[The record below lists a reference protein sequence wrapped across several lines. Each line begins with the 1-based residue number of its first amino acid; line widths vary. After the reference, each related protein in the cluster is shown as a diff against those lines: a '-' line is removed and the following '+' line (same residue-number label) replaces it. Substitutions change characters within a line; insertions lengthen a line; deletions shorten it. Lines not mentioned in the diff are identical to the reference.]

1 MLQRTATLE
10 ADEGDGGDHA
20 ANPQAQQKAGGVM
33 KFAYKTGSRPLEGYA
48 IKRGVGVG
56 GFGEVYFAVTD
67 AGKEVA
73 LKRVQRNLDIE
84 VRGVSQCLNLKH
96 VNLISLYDLKYD
108 DEGQA
113 WVVMEYVPGE
123 SLKDVIDRN
132 PNGVP
137 PDDAERW
144 FRGIAEGVM
153 YLHDRGIVHRDLK
166 PGNIFDD
173 DSVVKIGDYGLSK
186 FISTS
191 RRSGQTES
199 VGTFHYMAPEI
210 GKGNY
215 GKEID
220 VYALGIILFEML
232 TGEVPFD
239 GESSQE
245 IIMKHLTDDPDL
257 SGIRQPYRNVIQRAL
272 RKDPEKRFSNVRE
285 MLDALDGA
293 DDSASAS
300 GFVLESLVD
309 SDEPIY
315 IGDDEEDEPN
325 MVFGPVRHNEIV
337 QAEAVPP
344 VRCAG
349 PSAAGSA
356 APSRTRNVAQAV
368 ARQPAR
374 LAGRLRHSEMS
385 GSAKAAILLAVVLVV
400 AFNPWLLPLAAVV
413 GGIYLVYWCV
423 RALSCKLPAQPET
436 SHQANCSA
444 GGEAF
449 CKTAAREAIR
459 RKPFSERVAELSGS
473 MLFSGMISAVLC
485 LVFLLIEGDKLD
497 GNMPGWS
504 LYTWL
509 TVSSV
514 AGSWILLT
522 LGKFWEGNDG
532 DHFRRRFVMLIA
544 GLAFGAAAFGA
555 SQLLMVDVQDQDRMT
570 AHAFSDDQ
578 VAALY
583 STDGS
588 PLLAAYL
595 IYFAG
600 LFVIL
605 RWWAQADP
613 LRRTRLSLWAT
624 GVCVLWAW
632 IVHMFCPFPQPWGL
646 MLAAAIS
653 VSVQMSAPWVNS
665 KQRTTIGQ
673 TARIA

>member
-1 MLQRTATLE
+1 
-10 ADEGDGGDHA
+10 
-20 ANPQAQQKAGGVM
+20 M
-33 KFAYKTGSRPLEGYA
+33 KFAYKSGSRPLEGHT

-67 AGKEVA
+67 GGKEVA

-96 VNLISLYDLKYD
+96 VNLISLYDLRYD

-113 WVVMEYVPGE
+113 WVVMEYVSGE
-123 SLKDVIDRN
+123 SLKDVIERN
-132 PNGVP
+132 PNGMP
-137 PDDAERW
+137 PDDVERW

-166 PGNIFDD
+166 PGNIFED

-232 TGEVPFD
+232 TGQVPFD

-257 SGIRQPYRNVIQRAL
+257 TGIAQPYRNVIQRAL

-285 MLDALDGA
+285 ILDALAGVDE
-293 DDSASAS
+293 SASVPAS
-300 GFVLESLVD
+300 SLESRMD
-309 SDEPIY
+309 SGEPIY
-315 IGDDEEDEPN
+315 IGDEEEDEPE
-325 MVFGPVRHNEIV
+325 MVFGPLRHHEIV
-337 QAEAVPP
+337 QAEAIPP
-344 VRCAG
+344 VRRAG
-349 PSAAGSA
+349 ASGARDA
-356 APSRTRNVAQAV
+356 SRGGTGKVAHAV
-368 ARQPAR
+368 PAR
-374 LAGRLRHSEMS
+374 PAGRWHPSGMS
-385 GSAKAAILLAVVLVV
+385 ASAKAVILLAAVLLVV
-400 AFNPWLLPLAAVV
+400 FNPWLLPVAILL
-413 GGIYLVYWCV
+413 GGVYLVYWCV
-423 RALSCKLPAQPET
+423 RALFCKVSAQSATP
-436 SHQANCSA
+436 HQANCAA
-444 GGEAF
+444 GGEVF
-449 CKTAAREAIR
+449 CKEAAREAIR
-459 RKPFSERVAELSGS
+459 RKPVSERVAELSGS
-473 MLFSGMISAVLC
+473 MLFSGLISAVLC
-485 LVFLLIEGDKLD
+485 LVFLLIEGETLD
-497 GNMPGWS
+497 GKVPGWS
-504 LYTWL
+504 AYTWL

-522 LGKFWEGNDG
+522 LGKFWEGSDG
-532 DHFRRRFVMLIA
+532 DHFRRRFVMLIS
-544 GLAFGAAAFGA
+544 GLAVGAATFGTN
-555 SQLLMVDVQDQDRMT
+555 QLLMVDVQDQDRLTDHVVSEAQM
-570 AHAFSDDQ
+570 AS
-578 VAALY
+578 LY
-583 STDGS
+583 ATDGS

-632 IVHMFCPFPQPWGL
+632 IVHIFCPFPQPWGL

-653 VSVQMSAPWVNS
+653 VAVQMSAPWVNP
-665 KQRTTIGQ
+665 KQRTAIGQ